1 MALDL
6 EEQEQLATLKAWWRD
21 HGGNVVLVV
30 VAAALA
36 FSAWQGWRWY
46 QTRQATEA
54 SALYESLLNAVETGD
69 VKGVRDR
76 GGALAERYPSRLQ
89 ASMGALTQARFYFD
103 RGDLKNAKAQLQWV
117 VERSPSAEFRDL
129 ARLRLAMVLL
139 DEKAYDAA
147 LGQLE
152 TPPAAPFA
160 AQFAALKG
168 DVLVAK
174 NEPKQAA
181 AAYRAALEKAS
192 KDDQAFVQ
200 SVRMRLEALGG

>member
-1 MALDL
+1 MAYDL
-6 EEQEQLATLKAWWRD
+6 EEQEQIATMKGWWKD

-30 VAAALA
+30 VAVAIA
-36 FSAWQGWRWY
+36 FSGWQGWRWY
-46 QTRQATEA
+46 QTQQASEA
-54 SALYESLLNAVETGD
+54 SALYESLLKAVAADD
-69 VKGVRDR
+69 VKGVRDT
-76 GGALAERYPSRLQ
+76 GGTLVENYPGRLQ
-89 ASMGALTQARFYFD
+89 ASMGALAQARFYFD

-117 VERSPSAEFRDL
+117 IERSPSEELRDL

-147 LGQLE
+147 LAQLE
-152 TPPAAPFA
+152 TPPAEPFA
-160 AQFAALKG
+160 AQYAALKG

-174 NEPKQAA
+174 QRSAEAA
-181 AAYRAALEKAS
+181 AAYRSALEKAA